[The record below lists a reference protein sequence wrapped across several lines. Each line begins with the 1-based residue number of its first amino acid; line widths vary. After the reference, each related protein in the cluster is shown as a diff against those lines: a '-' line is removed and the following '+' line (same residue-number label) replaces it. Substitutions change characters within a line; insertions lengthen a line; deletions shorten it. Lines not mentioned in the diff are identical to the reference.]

1 MHVSRVARLD
11 RRAWLLVL
19 FVVMG
24 SAVGLVFHVDKII
37 PQELF
42 TVELFG
48 GDLHYQ
54 VFLVLVVLCHELLV
68 LLSSDFRG
76 VL

>member
-1 MHVSRVARLD
+1 M
-11 RRAWLLVL
+11 
-19 FVVMG
+19 MG
-24 SAVGLVFHVDKII
+24 SALRLVFHVNKII

-42 TVELFG
+42 TVKLFG

-68 LLSSDFRG
+68 LLCCDFRG
-76 VL
+76 VLQSVGCLLTSVHFTRVEVL